1 MTHDFSPRRLR
12 GRGGITA
19 RRGASAAMPAADTE
33 AGKTCTA
40 CVLTS
45 LIRCVYS
52 VFYLR
57 RSGESL
63 GEKVDLIKGH

>member
-1 MTHDFSPRRLR
+1 MIL
-12 GRGGITA
+12 GRADCEAGEEL
-19 RRGASAAMPAADTE
+19 RRGVHASAAMPAADTE

-52 VFYLR
+52 VFYLQ